1 MARKLESDRILF
13 GTVVSAVL
21 LGSWMVF
28 SASAVMAA
36 QRYHSTY
43 YFLSHQLI
51 AAVIG
56 LIAML
61 VAMNMKYGWLRSP
74 SVVFSLVTAT
84 LVLLLV
90 ALVAGHGHNTHRWLG
105 SGAFHFQPSELA
117 KMALIIFL
125 AYFLD
130 RRQGQI
136 QDARHTLL
144 PVGAVVCI
152 TVLLVLKEP
161 DLGTSLAIALVAAAM
176 LFVAGLPV
184 RYFVLA
190 GLGMLPVL
198 YELIFHVTYRLN
210 RMLVFLHPG
219 EDPLGKGFQMLQ
231 SLIAVGTGG
240 LTGMGFMESRQ
251 KLFFLP
257 EPHTDFIYAVICEEF
272 GLIGGFAVLVLF
284 IVILWRGLRAAAGC
298 PDEFGRLLAIGIT
311 VMLVG
316 QALVNAS
323 VVTGILPTK
332 GLPLP
337 FFSYGGS
344 SLVINLFAAGIL
356 LNVSQHASGA
366 PEY

>member
-1 MARKLESDRILF
+1 MARKLESDRVLF
-13 GTVVSAVL
+13 GTILFAVM

-36 QRYHSTY
+36 QRFHSTY
-43 YFLSHQLI
+43 YFLLHQLV
-51 AAVIG
+51 AACLG
-56 LIAML
+56 LGAMVL
-61 VAMNMKYGWLRSP
+61 AMNMKYGKLRSP
-74 SVVFSLVTAT
+74 AVVFTLLTAT
-84 LVLLLV
+84 FVLLII
-90 ALVAGHGHNTHRWLG
+90 ALVVGHGHNTHRWLG
-105 SGAFHFQPSELA
+105 SGFINFQPSELA
-117 KMALIIFL
+117 KIALVVFL

-130 RRQGQI
+130 RRQGKI
-136 QDARHTLL
+136 QGARHTLL
-144 PVGAVVCI
+144 PVGTIVCI
-152 TVLLVLKEP
+152 TVFLVLKEP
-161 DLGTSLAIALVAAAM
+161 DLGTSLAIALVAGAM
-176 LFVAGLPV
+176 LFVGGLPV

-190 GLGMLPVL
+190 VLGMMPVL

-219 EDPLGKGFQMLQ
+219 ADPLGKGFQMLQ

-240 LTGMGFMESRQ
+240 LTGVGFMEGKQ

-272 GLIGGFAVLVLF
+272 GIIGGLAVLGLF
-284 IVILWRGLRAAAGC
+284 AVILWRGLRAAAGC

-344 SLVINLFAAGIL
+344 SLVINLIAAGIL

-366 PEY
+366 AEY